1 MSVYKRAFDQAQKKS
16 MTLTKNYYN
25 VKISEIENKIPSIA
39 GLVTTAALDV
49 VRNNIPSASNLV
61 TKTGYDIKLSDIEF
75 KYITTSGCH
84 RLTGQMFDA
93 KMKEKELV
101 DFWIHKQLWVRQED
115 RNTKKRRIES
125 RPK

>member
-75 KYITTSGCH
+75 KYITKSGCN

-93 KMKEKELV
+93 KMKERELV
-101 DFWIHKQLWVRQED
+101 DFWIHKQL
-115 RNTKKRRIES
+115 
-125 RPK
+125 